1 MDTKTAFPERTLQAI
16 VLILGAIT
24 ALGPFSIDMYLPG
37 FPAMATDLQVSTK
50 DVGLSLTSF
59 FIGISLGQL
68 IYGPLIDRYGRKILI
83 LIGLSLYVAASIGC
97 AFAPNLNWLIFLRL
111 IQALGG
117 CVGMVASRAIVR
129 DVFPVADTARVF
141 SVLML
146 VMGVAPIIAPTVGG
160 WVIAN
165 WGWRMIFFIL
175 AGMSLVMLLLVL
187 FRLPESKGPDK
198 NISLRLQEIIA
209 GYITVMGNKFFLTYT
224 FAGSLAMAAMFA
236 YIAGSPFVFMKL
248 HGFTE
253 SQYGWVFGANACGLI
268 LGSQCNRLALKRWK
282 PEQIAGLTSLLQG
295 IAASLLL
302 IGSALHI
309 LPVSGLLVLLFICMT
324 CLGFTGPNTTALSLQ
339 SFTHNAGSASALMG
353 ALQMITGA
361 VISALVSYFHNGTV
375 LPMVALMAVC
385 ALGGWL
391 MQVGGKALRNKE

>member
-1 MDTKTAFPERTLQAI
+1 MDPKFTFPEKTLQTI
-16 VLILGAIT
+16 VLILGSIT

-37 FPAMATDLQVSTK
+37 FPKMAVDLHVSTK

-59 FIGISLGQL
+59 FIGISVGQL

-83 LIGLSLYVAASIGC
+83 MIGLSLYVAASIGC
-97 AFAPNLNWLIFLRL
+97 AFAPSLNWLIFLRL

-160 WVIAN
+160 WVVAT

-175 AGMSLVMLLLVL
+175 AGMSLVMLFFVW

-198 NISLRLQEIIA
+198 TISLRLQEIIA
-209 GYITVMGNKFFLTYT
+209 GYIEVLGNKYFLTYT

-236 YIAGSPFVFMKL
+236 YISGSPFVFMKL
-248 HGFTE
+248 YDFTE

-268 LGSQCNRLALKRWK
+268 LGSQFNRLALRRWN
-282 PEQIAGLTSLLQG
+282 PSQIAGLTSLIQG
-295 IAASLLL
+295 LACSLLF
-302 IGSALHI
+302 IGSILPI
-309 LPVSGLLVLLFICMT
+309 LPVEGVLVLLFTCMT
-324 CLGFTGPNTTALSLQ
+324 CLGFTGPNTTALALQ

-361 VISALVSYFHNGTV
+361 VVSAFVSYFHNETI
-375 LPMVALMAVC
+375 LPMVSLMAVC

-391 MQVGGKALRNKE
+391 MQVGGKALRKR